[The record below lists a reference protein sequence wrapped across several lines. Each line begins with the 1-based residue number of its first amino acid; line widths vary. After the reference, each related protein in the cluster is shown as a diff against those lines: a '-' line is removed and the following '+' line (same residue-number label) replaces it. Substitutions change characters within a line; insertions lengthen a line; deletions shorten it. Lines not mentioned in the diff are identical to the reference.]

1 MDPIIFIPLA
11 LVAAITLWVASRLRE
26 FGARR
31 KGPDLYRYADSPHFR
46 DGRFR
51 NLHPYT
57 RKPPQSPGSRRAR
70 GKKLQDLLFTGGTRR
85 PPVPLPVRR
94 DGLSTEASGVET
106 DPTALVWLGH
116 STVLIRI
123 DGLTVIT
130 DPVFS
135 RAIFPLRPLAPKA
148 FDYAAPITVGD
159 LPDIDV
165 VLLSHDH
172 YDHLDYPSIRKLAA
186 KADRF
191 VVTLGVGEH
200 LKKWGVSRDRIDER
214 DWWQS
219 IAVGPLTFTATPA
232 QHFSGRGLR
241 DAGQTLWA
249 SWVIEGTKD
258 KLFFSGD
265 TGYFEGFK
273 EIGER
278 LGPFDITLL
287 ECGAYNVQW
296 PNVHMMPE
304 ETVQA
309 HLDLGGRALQP
320 IHWGKFD
327 LSVHA
332 WDEPVERL
340 IRAAAE
346 NGVTVATPMVGQ
358 TYRLSEPLPHEPWW
372 RRVGTPES
380 AIDDD
385 PAPAYA
391 EARTQRP

>member
-1 MDPIIFIPLA
+1 MEATLIILFGAAAALA
-11 LVAAITLWVASRLRE
+11 IFVMVRRRE

-31 KGPDLYRYADSPHFR
+31 KGADLYRYDGSPNFR

-51 NLHPYT
+51 NLHAYT
-57 RKPPQSPGSRRAR
+57 RKPPQSPGGRKAR

-85 PPVPLPVRR
+85 PPAPLPVNR
-94 DGLSTEASGVET
+94 DGLSNEGDGSTE
-106 DPTALVWLGH
+106 LVWLGH

-123 DGLTVIT
+123 DGLTVLT

-135 RAIFPLRPLAPKA
+135 RAIFPIRLFAPKA
-148 FDYAAPITVGD
+148 FDYTRPFTVDD
-159 LPDIDV
+159 LPPVDI

-172 YDHLDYPSIRKLAA
+172 YDHLDYPSIRKLSE
-186 KADRF
+186 KAGRF
-191 VVTLGVGEH
+191 VTTLGVGEH
-200 LKKWGVSRDRIDER
+200 LKKWGVPADRIDER

-219 IAVGPLTFTATPA
+219 ITVGPLTFTATPA
-232 QHFSGRGLR
+232 QHFSGRSLKDGN
-241 DAGQTLWA
+241 QTLWA
-249 SWVIEGTKD
+249 SWVLEGTSEKV
-258 KLFFSGD
+258 FFSGD
-265 TGYFEGFK
+265 TGYFDGFK

-287 ECGAYNVQW
+287 ECGAYNVNW

-309 HLDLGGRALQP
+309 HLDLGGKALQP

-340 IRAAAE
+340 TQAAAD
-346 NGVTVATPMVGQ
+346 NGVSVVTPMVGQ
-358 TYRLSEPLPHEPWW
+358 AYTLTDPLPREPWW
-372 RRVGTPES
+372 RSVGTPETV
-380 AIDDD
+380 IDDD
-385 PAPAYA
+385 SAPAYA
-391 EARTQRP
+391 EARTQRT

>member
-1 MDPIIFIPLA
+1 MDPIIVIPLV
-11 LVAAITLWVASRLRE
+11 LVAAIALWVAPRLRE

-31 KGPDLYRYADSPHFR
+31 KGADLYRYDGSPNFR

-51 NLHPYT
+51 NLHTYT

-85 PPVPLPVRR
+85 PPALIPVRR
-94 DGLSTEASGVET
+94 DGLSTEASGPEPG
-106 DPTALVWLGH
+106 PTELVWLGH

-148 FDYAAPITVGD
+148 FDYTAPVTVDD
-159 LPDIDV
+159 LPEIDV

-186 KADRF
+186 KAGRF
-191 VVTLGVGEH
+191 VTTLGVGEH
-200 LKKWGVSRDRIDER
+200 LKSWGVPADRIDER

-219 IAVGPLTFTATPA
+219 ITVGPLTFTATPA
-232 QHFSGRGLR
+232 QHFSGRGFK

-249 SWVIEGTKD
+249 SWVIEGSTD

-265 TGYFEGFK
+265 TGYFEAFK

-278 LGPFDITLL
+278 LGPFDVTLL

-346 NGVTVATPMVGQ
+346 HGVMLATPMVGQ
-358 TYRLSEPLPHEPWW
+358 AYRLSDPLPREPWW
-372 RRVGTPES
+372 RNIGEPNPVT
-380 AIDDD
+380 DDEG
-385 PAPAYA
+385 APAFA
-391 EARTQRP
+391 KAQTQRT

>member
-1 MDPIIFIPLA
+1 MDTAVIILVVIAA
-11 LVAAITLWVASRLRE
+11 LILFVMVRLRE
-26 FGARR
+26 FGGRR
-31 KGPDLYRYADSPHFR
+31 KGADLYRYADSPHFR

-57 RKPPQSPGSRRAR
+57 RKPPQSPDGRKAR
-70 GKKLQDLLFTGGTRR
+70 GKKLRDLLFTGGTRR
-85 PPVPLPVRR
+85 PPAPIPVRR
-94 DGLSTEASGVET
+94 DGLTAAENET
-106 DPTALVWLGH
+106 DNGPTELVWLGH
-116 STVLIRI
+116 SIVLIRI

-148 FDYAAPITVGD
+148 FDYTAPLTVDD
-159 LPDIDV
+159 LPAIDI

-186 KADRF
+186 KTGRF
-191 VVTLGVGEH
+191 VTTLGVGEH
-200 LKKWGVSRDRIDER
+200 LKKWGVPADRIDER

-219 IAVGPLTFTATPA
+219 VSIGPLTFTAAPA
-232 QHFSGRGLR
+232 QHFSGRSLK
-241 DAGQTLWA
+241 DSGQTLWA
-249 SWVIEGTKD
+249 SWAIEGSSE

-265 TGYFEGFK
+265 TGYFDGFK

-287 ECGAYNVQW
+287 ECGAYNEQW

-309 HLDLGGRALQP
+309 HLDLGGKALQP

-340 IRAAAE
+340 TQAALE
-346 NGVTVATPMVGQ
+346 NGVTLATPMVGQ
-358 TYRLSEPLPHEPWW
+358 AYALEGPLPQAPWW
-372 RRVGTPES
+372 RSIGARDNV
-380 AIDDD
+380 D
-385 PAPAYA
+385 A
-391 EARTQRP
+391 EAAAVCTPATRPQRT